1 MKKSILTMFL
11 LFFMATFAKNN
22 KQEVISYEYEEVTC
36 VVTVGSG
43 EGMAVGHGYGATLK
57 EACDMAY
64 EIAITFAY

>member
-1 MKKSILTMFL
+1 MKKIVLTML
-11 LFFMATFAKNN
+11 LVSVISVFAKES
-22 KQEVISYEYEEVTC
+22 KKTSADRAEVTC

-43 EGMAVGHGYGATLK
+43 EGMAVGHGYGATMR